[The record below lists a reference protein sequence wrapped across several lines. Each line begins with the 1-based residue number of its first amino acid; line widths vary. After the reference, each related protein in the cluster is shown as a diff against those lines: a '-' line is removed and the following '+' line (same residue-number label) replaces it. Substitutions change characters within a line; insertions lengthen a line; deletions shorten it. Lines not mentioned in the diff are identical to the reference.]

1 MTCFAVGFA
10 VRMTHFSSV
19 PLTADPAEHPFVF
32 EAAFNTGSAEVLDTV
47 YEADAVFVRRDGVQV
62 RGAERRAANGGILAL
77 GQPIKV
83 MPRQVRVAGDL
94 ALLIVDWVIEGH
106 LAATATDVARRGE
119 DGLWRYVIDNPFG
132 VAAP

>member
-1 MTCFAVGFA
+1 M
-10 VRMTHFSSV
+10 

-32 EAAFNTGSAEVLDTV
+32 QAAFNTGSAEILDTV
-47 YEADAVFVRRDGVQV
+47 YEPDAVFVRRDGVRV
-62 RGAERRAANGGILAL
+62 SGAERRAANGGILAL

-83 MPRQVRVAGDL
+83 TPRQVYVSGDL
-94 ALLIVDWVIEGH
+94 VLLIVDWVIEGH

-132 VAAP
+132 LGAP

>member
-1 MTCFAVGFA
+1 
-10 VRMTHFSSV
+10 MTHSPSV
-19 PLTADPAEHPFVF
+19 PLTTDPAGHPFVF
-32 EAAFNTGSAEVLDTV
+32 QTAFNTGSAEILDTV
-47 YEADAVFVRRDGVQV
+47 YEPDAVFVRRDGVRV
-62 RGAERRAANGGILAL
+62 SGAERRAANGGILAL

-83 MPRQVRVAGDL
+83 MPRQVHVAGDL

-132 VAAP
+132 IGTP

>member
-1 MTCFAVGFA
+1 
-10 VRMTHFSSV
+10 MTHSTSV

-32 EAAFNTGSAEVLDTV
+32 QAAFNTGSAEILDTI
-47 YEADAVFVRRDGVQV
+47 YEPDAVFVRRDGVQV
-62 RGAERRAANGGILAL
+62 TGAERRAANGMILAL
-77 GQPIKV
+77 GQPV
-83 MPRQVRVAGDL
+83 TVTPRQVRVAGDL

-132 VAAP
+132 LGAP

>member
-10 VRMTHFSSV
+10 VRMTHSPSV
-19 PLTADPAEHPFVF
+19 PLTTDAAEHPFVF
-32 EAAFNTGSAEVLDTV
+32 QAAFNTGSAEILDAV
-47 YEADAVFVRRDGVQV
+47 YEPDAVFVRRDGVRV
-62 RGAERRAANGGILAL
+62 TGAERRAANGGILAL

-83 MPRQVRVAGDL
+83 APRQVHVAGDL

-119 DGLWRYVIDNPFG
+119 DGFWRYVIDNPFG
-132 VAAP
+132 VGAP

>member
-1 MTCFAVGFA
+1 
-10 VRMTHFSSV
+10 MTHFSSV